1 MDARVI
7 EVLQQAVSQDPN
19 ILKSAEQ
26 TLKQWE
32 TQQGFYIALYV
43 SFVRNETYYRDRCV
57 CSDVFHVRTAFM
69 ERNMDLCNKNILRY
83 KINII

>member
-43 SFVRNETYYRDRCV
+43 SFVLLK
-57 CSDVFHVRTAFM
+57 VRFIMVIGFITMFFM
-69 ERNMDLCNKNILRY
+69 YVLYLYGTQHGSI
-83 KINII
+83 